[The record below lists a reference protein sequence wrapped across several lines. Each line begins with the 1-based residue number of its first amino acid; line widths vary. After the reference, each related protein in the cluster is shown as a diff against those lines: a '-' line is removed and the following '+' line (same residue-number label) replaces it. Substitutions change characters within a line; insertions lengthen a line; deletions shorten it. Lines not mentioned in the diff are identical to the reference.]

1 MLLHDIFGRFL
12 MDSRRGIVGWMIG
25 VGAVTA
31 LYSSFWP
38 SMRETDEAMQAFV
51 QQMPQL
57 AESMGW
63 SDLSTAEGYLGS
75 TVFGLLTP
83 ILVTIAAIAVGTRA
97 VAGEEEEGGLE
108 LVLAH
113 PVSRY
118 RVFLQRFAALAVF
131 VALLGA
137 TVWVVLVA
145 LGPAL
150 DLGIAVARIAAA
162 ALATALIGFS
172 YGAAALALGAITGR
186 RAYAMGGA
194 AVLAVVGYL
203 GNTFALQQEQL
214 EWLRFLSP
222 FYYALD
228 PEPLVNG
235 VDAGYTAVLAAIPLV
250 LAALGTAVFA
260 RRDVLV

>member
-1 MLLHDIFGRFL
+1 MPVRDIFGKFL
-12 MDSRRGIVGWMIG
+12 MDSRRGIIGWMIG
-25 VGAVTA
+25 VAAVTA

-38 SMRETDEAMQAFV
+38 SMENTSEAMGAFV
-51 QQMPQL
+51 EQMPQL
-57 AESMGW
+57 AQAMGW
-63 SDLSTAEGYLGS
+63 GDLSTAEGYLGA

-83 ILVTIAAIAVGTRA
+83 ILISIAAIAFGTRA
-97 VAGEEEEGGLE
+97 VAGEEEEGALE
-108 LVLAH
+108 LILTH

-118 RVFLQRFAALAVF
+118 RVVVQRFAALAVF
-131 VALLGA
+131 TALLGA
-137 TVWVVLVA
+137 TIWVVLAA

-150 DLGIAVARIAAA
+150 DLGIPLAKLAAA
-162 ALATALIGFS
+162 ALATALIGFC
-172 YGAAALALGAITGR
+172 YGTLALAVGAVTGR
-186 RAYAMGGA
+186 RTHAIAGA

-214 EWLRFLSP
+214 EWMRFLSP

-235 VDAGYTAVLAAIPLV
+235 GDPGYTAVLVAVPLV
-250 LAALGTAVFA
+250 LAAAATARFA

>member
-1 MLLHDIFGRFL
+1 MPVRDIFGKFL
-12 MDSRRGIVGWMIG
+12 MDSRRGILGWMIG

-38 SMRETDEAMQAFV
+38 SMEASGEAMRAFME
-51 QQMPQL
+51 QMPRL

-83 ILVTIAAIAVGTRA
+83 ILVSIAAIAFGTRA
-97 VAGEEEEGGLE
+97 VAGEEEEGALE
-108 LVLAH
+108 LVLSH

-118 RVFLQRFAALAVF
+118 RVILQRFAALAVF

-137 TVWVVLVA
+137 TIWVVLVA

-150 DLGIAVARIAAA
+150 DLGIPVGRLAAA
-162 ALATALIGFS
+162 ALATALIGFC
-172 YGAAALALGAITGR
+172 YGALALAIGAITGR
-186 RAYAMGGA
+186 RAYAIGGA

-203 GNTFALQQEQL
+203 GNTFALQQEEL
-214 EWLRFLSP
+214 EWMRFLSP

-228 PEPLVNG
+228 PEPLING
-235 VDAGYTAVLAAIPLV
+235 IDAGYTAVLVAIPLA
-250 LAALGTAVFA
+250 LAALGTARFA